1 MGQIG
6 EALFEK
12 LRADVKKLPAGP
24 IKSLAQQRCET
35 LEELLEQ
42 GDLGRMAG
50 LYKAAHKAV
59 QDALS

>member
-1 MGQIG
+1 MGQVG
-6 EALFEK
+6 KAALK
-12 LRADVKKLPAGP
+12 QLKADVKKLPAGP
-24 IKSLAQQRCET
+24 IKALAQQRCET

-50 LYKAAHKAV
+50 LYKVAHKAV

>member
-1 MGQIG
+1 MGQVG
-6 EALFEK
+6 KATLK
-12 LRADVKKLPAGP
+12 QLQADVKKLPAGP

-50 LYKAAHKAV
+50 LYKVTHKAV
-59 QDALS
+59 QEALA